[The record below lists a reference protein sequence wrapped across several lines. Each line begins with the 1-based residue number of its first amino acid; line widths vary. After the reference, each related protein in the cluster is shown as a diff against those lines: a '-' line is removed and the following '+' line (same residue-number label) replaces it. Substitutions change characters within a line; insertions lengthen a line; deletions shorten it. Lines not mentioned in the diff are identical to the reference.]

1 MKELKPSISYNVI
14 ITIRIIK
21 YSKFFTV
28 CAYRKVGPVNKF
40 EEEKESN
47 KKKRPCDAWSHD
59 PTTNI
64 YTIHNNI
71 KNNKKYENK

>member
-28 CAYRKVGPVNKF
+28 CAYRKAGPVNKF

-47 KKKRPCDAWSHD
+47 KKKDHVMHDRMIQRPIS
-59 PTTNI
+59 TQYI
-64 YTIHNNI
+64 II
-71 KNNKKYENK
+71 

>member
-47 KKKRPCDAWSHD
+47 KKKRPCDA
-59 PTTNI
+59 
-64 YTIHNNI
+64 
-71 KNNKKYENK
+71 